1 MGQLGFFDA
10 DKRLEALS
18 AKGDPL
24 EAIDRLVPWESFRAE
39 IEAVVLTPDE
49 LKKSSAGRKPFDAIL
64 MFRMLVL
71 QALNNLSDEQ
81 VEYQVRD
88 RLSFSRFLGLAIEDS
103 IPDSTTLWL
112 FREKLA
118 KAGLIEK
125 LFDCFDQHLA
135 AKGYMA
141 RGGQIIDASIVPVP
155 TQRNSRDENA
165 ELQAGR
171 TPAAWKQKPAKVRQK
186 DRDARWTKKHG
197 RSFFGYKNHVNADA
211 KHKLIRHY
219 AVTDAA
225 VHDSQELDGLLDTGN
240 TCNDVFADSAYR
252 SAEIEAKLRASA
264 YNSRIHRRGRSNH
277 PLSLAQ
283 VRVNHAKSRIRA
295 RIEHVFGAQQNAPG
309 GRIVRTIGI
318 VRARAKIG
326 LQNLAYDIRR
336 LVTWNGSPRH
346 EDGAVVCSV
355 PTEAV
360 GGKRSPED
368 NRKQDLTRTCTLEHC
383 SRCPYIMSSAVSR
396 SGLPRPLLN

>member
-1 MGQLGFFDA
+1 MAQLGFFDA

-88 RLSFSRFLGLAIEDS
+88 RLSFSRFLGLGIEDS
-103 IPDSTTLWL
+103 IPDATTLWL

-125 LFDCFDQHLA
+125 LFERFDQHLA
-135 AKGYMA
+135 AKGYIA

-155 TQRNSRDENA
+155 TQRNSRDENDQ
-165 ELQAGR
+165 LRAGR
-171 TPAAWKQKPAKVRQK
+171 TPAGWKQKLAKLRQK
-186 DRDARWTKKHG
+186 DRDARWTKKHD

-211 KHKLIRHY
+211 KYKLIRRY
-219 AVTDAA
+219 EVTDAA
-225 VHDSQELDGLLDTGN
+225 VHDSQKLDGLLNKGN
-240 TCNDVFADSAYR
+240 TSAEVFADSAYR
-252 SAEIEAKLRASA
+252 STEIEAQLRASG
-264 YNSRIHRRGRSNH
+264 YKSRIYRRGRRNH
-277 PLSLAQ
+277 PLTSAQ
-283 VRVNHAKSRIRA
+283 ERANHAKSRIRA
-295 RIEHVFGAQQNAPG
+295 RIEHVFGAQQSAPG
-309 GRIVRTIGI
+309 GRIVRTIGM

-326 LQNLAYDIRR
+326 LQNLAYNIRR
-336 LVTWNGSPRH
+336 LVT
-346 EDGAVVCSV
+346 
-355 PTEAV
+355 
-360 GGKRSPED
+360 
-368 NRKQDLTRTCTLEHC
+368 LE
-383 SRCPYIMSSAVSR
+383 RLAAA
-396 SGLPRPLLN
+396 

>member
-1 MGQLGFFDA
+1 
-10 DKRLEALS
+10 LEALS

-88 RLSFSRFLGLAIEDS
+88 RLSFSRFLGLGIEDS
-103 IPDSTTLWL
+103 IPDATTLWL

-125 LFDCFDQHLA
+125 LFERFDQHLA
-135 AKGYMA
+135 AKGYIA

-155 TQRNSRDENA
+155 TQRNSRDENDQ
-165 ELQAGR
+165 LRAGR
-171 TPAAWKQKPAKVRQK
+171 TPAGWKQKLAKLRQK
-186 DRDARWTKKHG
+186 DRDARWTKKHD

-211 KHKLIRHY
+211 KYKLIRRY
-219 AVTDAA
+219 EVTDAA
-225 VHDSQELDGLLDTGN
+225 VHDSQKLDGLLNKGN
-240 TCNDVFADSAYR
+240 TSAEVFADSAYR
-252 SAEIEAKLRASA
+252 STEIEAQLRASG
-264 YNSRIHRRGRSNH
+264 YKSRIHRRGRRNH
-277 PLSLAQ
+277 PLTSAQ
-283 VRVNHAKSRIRA
+283 ERANHAKSRIRA
-295 RIEHVFGAQQNAPG
+295 RIEHVFGAQQSAPG
-309 GRIVRTIGI
+309 GRIVRTIGM

-326 LQNLAYDIRR
+326 LQNLAYNIRR
-336 LVTWNGSPRH
+336 LVT
-346 EDGAVVCSV
+346 
-355 PTEAV
+355 
-360 GGKRSPED
+360 
-368 NRKQDLTRTCTLEHC
+368 LE
-383 SRCPYIMSSAVSR
+383 RLAAA
-396 SGLPRPLLN
+396 